1 MILLVVDLLL
11 PLDLVS
17 ATESSNLFSEIGLFQ
32 GFKDCCGCSWRIVE
46 ALLRL
51 IPVALPI
58 KERTA

>member
-1 MILLVVDLLL
+1 MFLLLVDLLL

-32 GFKDCCGCSWRIVE
+32 GFKDYYCSWRFVE
-46 ALLRL
+46 ALLRF

-58 KERTA
+58 NERTA